1 VLATEG
7 ARLGILSDVGFV
19 TNLIK
24 DRLRGSDTLFVEANY
39 DTQLLDADTKRPWAT
54 KQRIS
59 SRHGHLSNDQAAELI
74 SEIAHPGLS
83 NVVLGHLSDD
93 CNDPDLASKRIR
105 TALDAAGAKD
115 ARVVCAERRKPT
127 ATLEVARSRPRAV
140 FQLVGASE
148 TQMELL

>member
-1 VLATEG
+1 
-7 ARLGILSDVGFV
+7 
-19 TNLIK
+19 
-24 DRLRGSDTLFVEANY
+24 
-39 DTQLLDADTKRPWAT
+39 
-54 KQRIS
+54 
-59 SRHGHLSNDQAAELI
+59 LI